1 MQLISETIIS
11 LLIVGLVFYVNWFVP
26 LMVLIFLGLFGLVFV
41 FFTRKKIESYGKDM
55 INAQTSMYEISKQSI
70 EGFEDIK
77 AANLSKLFLRYFNLY
92 ARRFTKSG
100 ANYYGLIIIPRQMM
114 EAVFIFVFCLSLYVA
129 VRVGLS
135 WSEIIPIAGTVSV
148 ASFRLIALS
157 TNILNYIND
166 IKFASTAQNILFQEI
181 DKKNDNNIN
190 QHYLEEKIESIELKK
205 VSFNYNYSNAL
216 INDVDIKV
224 SKGEVLC
231 LMGPSGCGKSTLSRL
246 ILGLLK
252 PNQGQVLINE
262 KIISNNKIIK
272 ATILSQ
278 NNFVFNGSIRDNILL
293 GVNEDEINDSRI
305 IDAIKLAGID
315 KFIDSLPRKME
326 TVVGDNGHKLSG
338 GQKQRL
344 ILARVF
350 CSSNEVLVLDEP
362 TSSLDA
368 TNSSLI
374 FNSIN
379 TLKKDKIIIVIT
391 HDLLLSQSFKK
402 VINMQ

>member
-1 MQLISETIIS
+1 
-11 LLIVGLVFYVNWFVP
+11 
-26 LMVLIFLGLFGLVFV
+26 
-41 FFTRKKIESYGKDM
+41 M

-70 EGFEDIK
+70 EDLKI
-77 AANLSKLFLRYFNLY
+77 LKLLILVNYFLRYFNLY

-181 DKKNDNNIN
+181 AKKNDNNIN

-224 SKGEVLC
+224 SEGEVLC
-231 LMGPSGCGKSTLSRL
+231 LMGPSGCGKSHYH
-246 ILGLLK
+246 
-252 PNQGQVLINE
+252 V
-262 KIISNNKIIK
+262 
-272 ATILSQ
+272 
-278 NNFVFNGSIRDNILL
+278 
-293 GVNEDEINDSRI
+293 
-305 IDAIKLAGID
+305 
-315 KFIDSLPRKME
+315 
-326 TVVGDNGHKLSG
+326 
-338 GQKQRL
+338 
-344 ILARVF
+344 
-350 CSSNEVLVLDEP
+350 
-362 TSSLDA
+362 
-368 TNSSLI
+368 
-374 FNSIN
+374 
-379 TLKKDKIIIVIT
+379 
-391 HDLLLSQSFKK
+391 
-402 VINMQ
+402 

>member
-1 MQLISETIIS
+1 
-11 LLIVGLVFYVNWFVP
+11 
-26 LMVLIFLGLFGLVFV
+26 
-41 FFTRKKIESYGKDM
+41 M

-114 EAVFIFVFCLSLYVA
+114 ETVFIFVFCLSLYVA

-181 DKKNDNNIN
+181 AKKNDNNIN

-350 CSSNEVLVLDEP
+350 VLQMKSLFLTSQLHHWMRLIQVLF
-362 TSSLDA
+362 
-368 TNSSLI
+368 LI
-374 FNSIN
+374 
-379 TLKKDKIIIVIT
+379 
-391 HDLLLSQSFKK
+391 LLIL
-402 VINMQ
+402 